1 MFWKY
6 FKSDLTV
13 CIFLLWA
20 SFNITSEQTDV
31 ETINSRKQQTESELK
46 DLNQQVKM
54 DSWFTKVR
62 SIVWNSRWKEDMT
75 QEKGIFL
82 F

>member
-13 CIFLLWA
+13 YIFLLRA
-20 SFNITSEQTDV
+20 SFNITSEQMDV
-31 ETINSRKQQTESELK
+31 ETINSRKEQTESELK

-54 DSWFTKVR
+54 DSWFTKAR
-62 SIVWNSRWKEDMT
+62 SIVWNSRWKEDMI